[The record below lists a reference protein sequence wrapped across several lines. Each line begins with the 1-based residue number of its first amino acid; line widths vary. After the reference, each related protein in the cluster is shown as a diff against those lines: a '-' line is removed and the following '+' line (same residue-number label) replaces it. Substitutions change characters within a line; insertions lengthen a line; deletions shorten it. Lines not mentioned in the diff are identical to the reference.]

1 MNFREILLNWILN
14 WIIFWQNSNI
24 ELNQFG
30 YRSPLWPK
38 AKSFRISVNLENV
51 AFKFKKKMTKFL
63 KNHFWTFTFIW
74 PQPPSLQSHHMK
86 ACSYLEMFFCI
97 YNCLLLV
104 AFLCNV
110 SHLPKAGQHL
120 SKRCHNL
127 LLWCP
132 EIQKHYSTASANHST
147 TGISS
152 CGMICRCSST
162 NSSILQIPI
171 NEHFS
176 EFVI

>member
-1 MNFREILLNWILN
+1 MFDTFKW
-14 WIIFWQNSNI
+14 
-24 ELNQFG
+24 
-30 YRSPLWPK
+30 WPK
-38 AKSFRISVNLENV
+38 AKSFRISVKLENV
-51 AFKFKKKMTKFL
+51 AFKFL
-63 KNHFWTFTFIW
+63 KNVTKCFWIHLGTFTFIW

-86 ACSYLEMFFCI
+86 ACSYLEMDVFFAYI
-97 YNCLLLV
+97 TAFLLV
-104 AFLCNV
+104 AFVCNV

-162 NSSILQIPI
+162 SQQYPANSNKWTLLWICHLVLTSITIR
-171 NEHFS
+171 
-176 EFVI
+176 